1 MEKKKDIIK
10 FGYGNI
16 VPQPHWDC
24 ITFLKFTPN
33 VEVGQHMPSD
43 AEIINSID
51 MKLSLGDAFKLEG
64 KLKKLKFQD
73 DKTIDDKTIDFNDCI
88 LDFTNYNP
96 KSVNIVLKALWYF
109 TKRHLRC
116 FAA

>member
-1 MEKKKDIIK
+1 MEKKKDIVK

-24 ITFLKFTPN
+24 ITFLKFEPN
-33 VEVGQHMPSD
+33 VEVGQHMPDD

-51 MKLSLGDAFKLEG
+51 MKLSLDDAIKLEG
-64 KLKKLKFQD
+64 KLKELKFQ
-73 DKTIDDKTIDFNDCI
+73 DDKTIDFNDCI

-109 TKRHLRC
+109 TKIHLSC